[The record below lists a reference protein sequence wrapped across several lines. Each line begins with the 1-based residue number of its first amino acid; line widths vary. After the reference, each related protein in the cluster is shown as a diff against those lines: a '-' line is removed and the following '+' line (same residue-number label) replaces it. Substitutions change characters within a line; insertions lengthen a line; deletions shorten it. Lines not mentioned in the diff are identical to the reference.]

1 MKRQVSLTEVLMFAA
16 VVILLAVMA
25 VVLLTGTHWLL
36 ALLIMLVIAI
46 VIFLLMRFSVD
57 PDRLRARQSERTLSL
72 AAQTLP
78 YMRQGLTV
86 ASAQA
91 VCKLLL
97 PNTLATSVAITNRE
111 VIMGFAGAETDSH
124 PIGSPIRTAATR
136 RALDEAKE
144 QVVTSASEIGFP
156 SDYTSMKAAIVI
168 PLIMHEQP
176 VGVLKFY
183 YRSPRKIDATQL
195 AMAQGLGGLL
205 EMQLQL
211 AELEY
216 QRELA
221 TRMSLKALQA
231 QINPHFLFNTI
242 NTIASLIRT
251 NPVQARILLREFAVF
266 YRRTLESSQD
276 NITLEQELMQTL
288 RYMGFEIARFGED
301 RIVLESD
308 IEPGLERIQVP
319 AFIIQPLV
327 ENAVGHG
334 MRDDQPL
341 RIKITAS
348 TINGQAVIEVK
359 DDGVGIS
366 KDTQA
371 HMLDKNRDH
380 AGIAIGNVD
389 ERLQGFFGRGA
400 GLAVQSQVGVGT
412 TVTLTLGAV
421 EQLKVVND
429 DKGDHS

>member
-1 MKRQVSLTEVLMFAA
+1 MLAA
-16 VVILLAVMA
+16 I
-25 VVLLTGTHWLL
+25 VVLLAAMIGV
-36 ALLIMLVIAI
+36 MLVGDNWIIATI
-46 VIFLLMRFSVD
+46 IALAILTLIIALMRYTVD

-86 ASAQA
+86 TSAQE

-97 PNTLATSVAITNRE
+97 PATLATSVAITDRIN
-111 VIMGFAGAETDSH
+111 IMGFAGAEKESH
-124 PIGSPIRTAATR
+124 PIGSPISTKATR
-136 RALDEAKE
+136 RAIIEGKM
-144 QVVTSASEIGFP
+144 QVATSPDEIGFP
-156 SDYTSMKAAIVI
+156 AEYSSMQAAIVV
-168 PLIMHEQP
+168 PLIMHELP

-183 YRSPRKIDATQL
+183 YRSPKKIDATQQ

-221 TRMSLKALQA
+221 TQMSLKALQA

-251 NPVQARILLREFAVF
+251 NPVRARILLREFAVF
-266 YRRTLESSQD
+266 YRRTLESSLD
-276 NITLEQELMQTL
+276 HITLEQELMQTL

-301 RIVLESD
+301 RIILESD
-308 IEPGLERIQVP
+308 IEAGLEHIQVP

-327 ENAVGHG
+327 ENAVGHA

-341 RIKITAS
+341 KIWIIATTVDNQVEITVRDDGAGMS
-348 TINGQAVIEVK
+348 K
-359 DDGVGIS
+359 DD
-366 KDTQA
+366 QEHA
-371 HMLDKNRDH
+371 LDENREH
-380 AGIAIGNVD
+380 AGIAMRNVD
-389 ERLQGFFGRGA
+389 ERLSGFFGRGA

-412 TVTLTLGAV
+412 TVKLKLGAI
-421 EQLKVVND
+421 EQLKVVED
-429 DKGDHS
+429 DKGDHC

>member
-1 MKRQVSLTEVLMFAA
+1 
-16 VVILLAVMA
+16 
-25 VVLLTGTHWLL
+25 
-36 ALLIMLVIAI
+36 
-46 VIFLLMRFSVD
+46 
-57 PDRLRARQSERTLSL
+57 
-72 AAQTLP
+72 
-78 YMRQGLTV
+78 
-86 ASAQA
+86 
-91 VCKLLL
+91 
-97 PNTLATSVAITNRE
+97 
-111 VIMGFAGAETDSH
+111 
-124 PIGSPIRTAATR
+124 
-136 RALDEAKE
+136 
-144 QVVTSASEIGFP
+144 
-156 SDYTSMKAAIVI
+156 MKAVIVV
-168 PLIMHEQP
+168 PLIMHETP

-183 YRSPRKIDATQL
+183 YRSPKKIDATQV

-211 AELEY
+211 ADLEY

-221 TRMSLKALQA
+221 TKMSLKALQA

-242 NTIASLIRT
+242 NTIAALIRT

-288 RYMGFEIARFGED
+288 RYTGFEIARFGED
-301 RIVLESD
+301 RIILESS
-308 IEPGLERIQVP
+308 IEPGLEHLQVP

-341 RIKITAS
+341 NICISAS
-348 TINGQAVIEVK
+348 NSGGMVKIEVQ
-359 DDGVGIS
+359 DNGVGIT
-366 KDTQA
+366 KDDQA
-371 HMLDKNRDH
+371 HMLDENREH
-380 AGIAIGNVD
+380 AGIALRNVD
-389 ERLQGFFGRGA
+389 ERLQGFFGRDA

-421 EQLKVVND
+421 EKLKVVND